1 MLSRIPIAS
10 REGGGSILRRG
21 LAVLMLAAAA
31 GASASAPSRGAAD
44 SASIASAFRDICLRA
59 GFDRGRSQAALERLG
74 WVRAGSA
81 HTDTGKGYEF
91 THWEFPLGEVQVGFS
106 SIGGV
111 DLKTFSCTLVL
122 KGSDTPPRA
131 ELEAALEAALAT
143 ARFRDARSPRADFA
157 RVAMIKDRE
166 DEQEFVGLWGNRVP
180 VRAPGT
186 IVLGPGIA
194 IDYGYAKG
202 PLSRKLTGR

>member
-1 MLSRIPIAS
+1 MLSRSPIAL

-21 LAVLMLAAAA
+21 WAVLLLAASAGSAA
-31 GASASAPSRGAAD
+31 AVPPRGAAD
-44 SASIASAFRDICLRA
+44 AASIASAFRDICVRA

-81 HTDTGKGYEF
+81 RTDAGKGYEF
-91 THWEFPLGEVQVGFS
+91 THWEFPLGEVQVGFRT
-106 SIGGV
+106 IGGV
-111 DLKTFSCTLVL
+111 ELKTFSCTLVV
-122 KGSDTPPRA
+122 KGAAAAPRA
-131 ELEAALEAALAT
+131 ELEAALEATLAT
-143 ARFRDARSPRADFA
+143 ARFRDARSPPADFA

-180 VRAPGT
+180 VRARGT